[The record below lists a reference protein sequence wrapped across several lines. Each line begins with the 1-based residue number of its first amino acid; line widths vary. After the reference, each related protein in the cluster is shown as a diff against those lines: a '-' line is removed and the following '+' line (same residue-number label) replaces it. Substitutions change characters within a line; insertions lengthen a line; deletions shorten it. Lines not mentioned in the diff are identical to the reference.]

1 MTIVG
6 IYCGIVLIL
15 IGVAGY
21 AYGVN
26 TGHASPTAL
35 IPAVFGLVIGVLSLI
50 GRAKE
55 SLRKHVMHVAVLF
68 GLLGFIL
75 PTGRLLVNYSTFTLG
90 AAAISQIAMAVVCL
104 IFVILAVNSFI
115 AARRNTPD

>member
-6 IYCGIVLIL
+6 IYCGVVLIL
-15 IGVAGY
+15 IGLAGY
-21 AYGVN
+21 VYGLN
-26 TGHASPTAL
+26 IGHASPTAL
-35 IPAVFGLVIGVLSLI
+35 IPAAFGILIGISSLI

-55 SLRKHVMHVAVLF
+55 SLRKHMMHVAVLF

-75 PTGRLLVNYSTFTLG
+75 PAGRLLANYSTFTLG
-90 AAAISQIAMAVVCL
+90 AAAISQIAMVVVCL

-115 AARRNTPD
+115 GARRNTSD